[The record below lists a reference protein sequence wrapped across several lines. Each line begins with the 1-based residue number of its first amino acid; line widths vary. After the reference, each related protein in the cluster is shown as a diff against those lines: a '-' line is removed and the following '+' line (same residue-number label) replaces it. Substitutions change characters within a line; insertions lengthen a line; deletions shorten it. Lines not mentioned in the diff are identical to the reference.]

1 MSLQRIFESARK
13 LGVPVIMTDPAGRE
27 PMVVLTLE
35 QFEAIAG
42 TATET
47 AKESVQTNGRRGRP
61 PGRRSAEASKSDDS
75 MPPAEDTASRTEAIE
90 PSFEDYPS
98 QPEAEAE
105 ISLDERFYLEPLDD
119 TKSA

>member
-1 MSLQRIFESARK
+1 MSLQRVFESARK

-42 TATET
+42 TNEAV
-47 AKESVQTNGRRGRP
+47 KEPVQTNGRRGRP
-61 PGRRSAEASKSDDS
+61 ASRR
-75 MPPAEDTASRTEAIE
+75 PAESPKDEDFIFQTDEPGSRPMPTE
-90 PSFEDYPS
+90 PLLEDFPS
-98 QPEAEAE
+98 QAPTEAE

-119 TKSA
+119 GKTA